1 MSLSKRERQAAEEA
15 RAQKLREEARAT
27 LKQKGITYDN
37 AAAKRDFSNVRKKY
51 DNTLELI
58 KKRKLEKLSQNSKA
72 AERAATN
79 SGSAPSALVGHKKQ
93 RKVVKEAAQTKFGIP
108 ENSKAYSSRPP
119 KDWVLVKQE
128 HTGDYYFWNKRT
140 NSTMRKMPSE
150 SLECVDQNLNNESDD
165 EDENADGTASGTS
178 QTHLINMEPISIPIF
193 MGDSVQSSLKLE
205 VKVGFKINDQKNLN
219 SGLDKIEENQQQFK
233 MLERYMPKLQDAF
246 FIDLISYV
254 PRLYRRYSK
263 LDTKLVANRLKAIGQ
278 RTIGEGKILSI
289 DVKTSEEQEPSEQ

>member
-165 EDENADGTASGTS
+165 EDENADGTIYSCFDEESKKVYYWNTGTWKAST
-178 QTHLINMEPISIPIF
+178 
-193 MGDSVQSSLKLE
+193 D
-205 VKVGFKINDQKNLN
+205 KN
-219 SGLDKIEENQQQFK
+219 
-233 MLERYMPKLQDAF
+233 
-246 FIDLISYV
+246 
-254 PRLYRRYSK
+254 
-263 LDTKLVANRLKAIGQ
+263 DTKVTEEELESSSSQACEETVDGVKYGADDWQ
-278 RTIGEGKILSI
+278 RARKDAMSKRQKVE
-289 DVKTSEEQEPSEQ
+289 